1 MEILIKHIYAKQG
14 SKVFKIRIINNIE
27 FRFVSLIE
35 LCSTAAS
42 IESILGLAICIGSQ
56 LVR

>member
-1 MEILIKHIYAKQG
+1 MEILIKQIYAEQG
-14 SKVFKIRIINNIE
+14 SKVFKIRIINNTE
-27 FRFVSLIE
+27 FRFRSFIQ

-42 IESILGLAICIGSQ
+42 IESILGLGICIGSQ

>member
-1 MEILIKHIYAKQG
+1 MYVLIKQIYGEQG

-27 FRFVSLIE
+27 FRFASFIQ

-42 IESILGLAICIGSQ
+42 IESILGLGI
-56 LVR
+56 